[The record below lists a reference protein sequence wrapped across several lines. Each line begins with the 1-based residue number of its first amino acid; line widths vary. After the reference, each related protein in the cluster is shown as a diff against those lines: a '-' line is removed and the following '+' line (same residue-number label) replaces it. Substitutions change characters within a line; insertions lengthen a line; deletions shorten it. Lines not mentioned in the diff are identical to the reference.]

1 MKDVDSKLVGI
12 YKMFTMQLYWFYVM
26 VEMAAICCKLYQF
39 IHRKTVLLKEL
50 EPLFTKAVRWSIAEK
65 IFEESK
71 SEWGYKFR
79 KKETTLKEGFKNEVL
94 GIFTKI

>member
-50 EPLFTKAVRWSIAEK
+50 EPLFTRLSGDQLLKR
-65 IFEESK
+65 FLK
-71 SEWGYKFR
+71 SRSQNEAINSERR
-79 KKETTLKEGFKNEVL
+79 KPL
-94 GIFTKI
+94 